1 MLLSKLASSIIFKS
15 FYDLIAFF
23 FGLRKIAT
31 VKGQSMLPTLKE
43 GDMVFFK
50 KYIKNKSLLKV
61 GQIVIIY
68 HPLKNIRLIKR
79 VKNIIKNSI
88 EVLGDNIEFRDDS
101 NKFGLIN
108 NEKVI
113 GIVTSKI
120 KKIF

>member
-1 MLLSKLASSIIFKS
+1 
-15 FYDLIAFF
+15 
-23 FGLRKIAT
+23 
-31 VKGQSMLPTLKE
+31 MLPTLKE
-43 GDMVFFK
+43 GDIVFFK

-61 GQIVIIY
+61 GQIVIFY

-79 VKNIIKNSI
+79 VKNISKNSI
-88 EVLGDNIEFRDDS
+88 EVLGDNIEYSDDS

>member
-1 MLLSKLASSIIFKS
+1 
-15 FYDLIAFF
+15 
-23 FGLRKIAT
+23 
-31 VKGQSMLPTLKE
+31 LPTLKE

-88 EVLGDNIEFRDDS
+88 EVMGDNIEYSDDS

>member
-1 MLLSKLASSIIFKS
+1 
-15 FYDLIAFF
+15 
-23 FGLRKIAT
+23 
-31 VKGQSMLPTLKE
+31 MLPTLKE

-50 KYIKNKSLLKV
+50 KYRKNKSLLRV

-88 EVLGDNIEFRDDS
+88 EVLGDNIEFSDDS

>member
-1 MLLSKLASSIIFKS
+1 
-15 FYDLIAFF
+15 
-23 FGLRKIAT
+23 
-31 VKGQSMLPTLKE
+31 MLPSLKE
-43 GDMVFFK
+43 SDIVFFK
-50 KYIKNKSLLKV
+50 KYKKNKSLLKV

-79 VKNIIKNSI
+79 VKSIIKNSI
-88 EVLGDNIEFRDDS
+88 EVLGDNIEYSDDS

>member
-1 MLLSKLASSIIFKS
+1 
-15 FYDLIAFF
+15 
-23 FGLRKIAT
+23 
-31 VKGQSMLPTLKE
+31 MLPTLKE

-88 EVLGDNIEFRDDS
+88 EVWGDNIEYSEDS

>member
-1 MLLSKLASSIIFKS
+1 
-15 FYDLIAFF
+15 
-23 FGLRKIAT
+23 
-31 VKGQSMLPTLKE
+31 MLPTLKE

-88 EVLGDNIEFRDDS
+88 VVSGDNIEYSDDS

>member
-1 MLLSKLASSIIFKS
+1 
-15 FYDLIAFF
+15 
-23 FGLRKIAT
+23 
-31 VKGQSMLPTLKE
+31 MLPTLKE

-50 KYIKNKSLLKV
+50 NYIKNKSLLKV

-88 EVLGDNIEFRDDS
+88 EVLGDNIEYSDDS

>member
-1 MLLSKLASSIIFKS
+1 
-15 FYDLIAFF
+15 
-23 FGLRKIAT
+23 
-31 VKGQSMLPTLKE
+31 MLPTLKE

-79 VKNIIKNSI
+79 VKSIIKNSI
-88 EVLGDNIEFRDDS
+88 EVLGDNIEYSDDS
-101 NKFGLIN
+101 YKFGLIN
-108 NEKVI
+108 NENVI

>member
-1 MLLSKLASSIIFKS
+1 
-15 FYDLIAFF
+15 
-23 FGLRKIAT
+23 
-31 VKGQSMLPTLKE
+31 MLPTLKE

-50 KYIKNKSLLKV
+50 KYITNKSLLKV

-88 EVLGDNIEFRDDS
+88 EVLGDNNEYSDDS

>member
-1 MLLSKLASSIIFKS
+1 
-15 FYDLIAFF
+15 
-23 FGLRKIAT
+23 
-31 VKGQSMLPTLKE
+31 MLPTLKE

-79 VKNIIKNSI
+79 VKIVGKNSI
-88 EVLGDNIEFRDDS
+88 EVLGDNIEFSDDS

>member
-1 MLLSKLASSIIFKS
+1 
-15 FYDLIAFF
+15 
-23 FGLRKIAT
+23 
-31 VKGQSMLPTLKE
+31 MLPTLKE

-88 EVLGDNIEFRDDS
+88 EVLGDNIEYSNDS

>member
-1 MLLSKLASSIIFKS
+1 
-15 FYDLIAFF
+15 
-23 FGLRKIAT
+23 
-31 VKGQSMLPTLKE
+31 MLPTLKE

-79 VKNIIKNSI
+79 VKSIIKNSI
-88 EVLGDNIEFRDDS
+88 EVLGDNIEYSEDS

-120 KKIF
+120 KKIL

>member
-1 MLLSKLASSIIFKS
+1 
-15 FYDLIAFF
+15 
-23 FGLRKIAT
+23 
-31 VKGQSMLPTLKE
+31 MLPTLKE

-88 EVLGDNIEFRDDS
+88 EVLGDNNEYSNDS

>member
-1 MLLSKLASSIIFKS
+1 
-15 FYDLIAFF
+15 
-23 FGLRKIAT
+23 
-31 VKGQSMLPTLKE
+31 MLPTLKE
-43 GDMVFFK
+43 GDIVFFK

-79 VKNIIKNSI
+79 VKSIVKNSI
-88 EVLGDNIEFRDDS
+88 EVLGDNIEYSDDS
-101 NKFGLIN
+101 YKFGSIN

>member
-1 MLLSKLASSIIFKS
+1 
-15 FYDLIAFF
+15 
-23 FGLRKIAT
+23 
-31 VKGQSMLPTLKE
+31 MLPTLKE

-88 EVLGDNIEFRDDS
+88 EVLGDNIEFSDGS

>member
-1 MLLSKLASSIIFKS
+1 
-15 FYDLIAFF
+15 
-23 FGLRKIAT
+23 
-31 VKGQSMLPTLKE
+31 MLPTLKE

-79 VKNIIKNSI
+79 VKSIFKNSI
-88 EVLGDNIEFRDDS
+88 EVLGDNIEYSDDS

>member
-1 MLLSKLASSIIFKS
+1 ML
-15 FYDLIAFF
+15 
-23 FGLRKIAT
+23 T
-31 VKGQSMLPTLKE
+31 TLKE

-88 EVLGDNIEFRDDS
+88 EVLGDNIEYSDDS

>member
-1 MLLSKLASSIIFKS
+1 
-15 FYDLIAFF
+15 
-23 FGLRKIAT
+23 
-31 VKGQSMLPTLKE
+31 MLPTLKE

-79 VKNIIKNSI
+79 VKSIIKNSI
-88 EVLGDNIEFRDDS
+88 EVLGDNIEYSDDS

-120 KKIF
+120 KKNILGQK

>member
-1 MLLSKLASSIIFKS
+1 
-15 FYDLIAFF
+15 
-23 FGLRKIAT
+23 
-31 VKGQSMLPTLKE
+31 MLPTLKE

-88 EVLGDNIEFRDDS
+88 EVFGDNIEWSDDS

-113 GIVTSKI
+113 GIVTSKLISLKLKNLLI
-120 KKIF
+120 KQKSSTFLEPK

>member
-1 MLLSKLASSIIFKS
+1 
-15 FYDLIAFF
+15 
-23 FGLRKIAT
+23 
-31 VKGQSMLPTLKE
+31 MLPTLKE

-68 HPLKNIRLIKR
+68 HPLKNIKLIKR

-88 EVLGDNIEFRDDS
+88 EVLGDNIEYSDDS

-108 NEKVI
+108 HEKVV

-120 KKIF
+120 IKIF

>member
-1 MLLSKLASSIIFKS
+1 
-15 FYDLIAFF
+15 
-23 FGLRKIAT
+23 
-31 VKGQSMLPTLKE
+31 MLPTLKE

-79 VKNIIKNSI
+79 VKSIIKNSI
-88 EVLGDNIEFRDDS
+88 EVLGDNIEYSEDS
-101 NKFGLIN
+101 NRFGLIN

>member
-1 MLLSKLASSIIFKS
+1 
-15 FYDLIAFF
+15 
-23 FGLRKIAT
+23 
-31 VKGQSMLPTLKE
+31 MLPTLKE

-79 VKNIIKNSI
+79 VKNIIKNSV
-88 EVLGDNIEFRDDS
+88 EVLGDNNEYSDDS

>member
-1 MLLSKLASSIIFKS
+1 
-15 FYDLIAFF
+15 
-23 FGLRKIAT
+23 
-31 VKGQSMLPTLKE
+31 MLPTLKE

-79 VKNIIKNSI
+79 VKSIIKNSI
-88 EVLGDNIEFRDDS
+88 EVLGDNIEYSDDS

-120 KKIF
+120 KKF

>member
-1 MLLSKLASSIIFKS
+1 
-15 FYDLIAFF
+15 
-23 FGLRKIAT
+23 
-31 VKGQSMLPTLKE
+31 MLPTLKE

-79 VKNIIKNSI
+79 VKSIFKNNI
-88 EVLGDNIEFRDDS
+88 EFLGDNIEYSDDS

>member
-1 MLLSKLASSIIFKS
+1 
-15 FYDLIAFF
+15 
-23 FGLRKIAT
+23 
-31 VKGQSMLPTLKE
+31 MLPTLKE

-50 KYIKNKSLLKV
+50 KYKKNISLLKA

-79 VKNIIKNSI
+79 VKSIIKNSI
-88 EVLGDNIEFRDDS
+88 EVLGDNIEYSDDS

>member
-1 MLLSKLASSIIFKS
+1 
-15 FYDLIAFF
+15 
-23 FGLRKIAT
+23 
-31 VKGQSMLPTLKE
+31 MLPTLKE

-79 VKNIIKNSI
+79 VKSIIKNSI
-88 EVLGDNIEFRDDS
+88 EVFGDNIAFSDDS